1 MKRIFAQTIGFGL
14 IICGILI
21 GIVSCTPALIQGK
34 KGPQVTAVAKS
45 IDYDSQTLARNT
57 LPVLMPYNKIIDPAG
72 KAIYFGDS
80 GNEDHALDC
89 ALSPD
94 GKILAVEGRYEVV
107 FLNTGSQKIVS
118 QIKLKHFKP
127 FRRFVNT
134 LSGIVWSPDG
144 KTVFWSA
151 DDKRND
157 SAVLR
162 AEWNP
167 TSGATLLA
175 EKAIHFKGQKK
186 PHGRFLTAI
195 PNEIVLADHFLFVV
209 LNGNNEVAKIDLQ
222 SNQVVWVT
230 TVGVAP
236 FGIALAAG
244 KLYVTNWAGRQ
255 PVAGEEVAGTP
266 WDPAVVDSAT
276 GAVSNGTVTVLD
288 PKWGKILK
296 EIPVGLHPNDIVKSP
311 DESFVYVANANS
323 DNVSVISTKTESV
336 TETISVRLMKNA
348 KNFIGDSPNG
358 LGISP
363 DGKRLYVAN
372 GMDNA
377 LAVVELGKKASR
389 KSTAQSSRLLGF
401 IPTEA
406 YPGAVAVSRD
416 ASTLYVANIE
426 AIGSRIAFRKANGAE
441 AEASSAGFFNA
452 HHEKA
457 SISIIPVP
465 DEKMLQKFTAR
476 VKKNSLTFRMKLSE
490 LLPRKNRKAVPVPE
504 RIGEP
509 SVFKHVLY
517 IIKENRTYDQVLGDM
532 KEGDGE
538 PKLCS
543 FGEKVTPNHHK
554 LAREFSLLDNYYA
567 SGKCSSEGHQWTDS
581 GIVTDYIEKKVRAWF
596 RSYDHILYDAMVYPK
611 YGFIWNDAMTN
622 GKSVR
627 IYGEACFVEWD
638 HKQWKKWSDIYNDF
652 VSGKKAFR
660 FVNKSTIAPVNKI
673 LSQKYPAYDHKIP
686 DLLRADGFIK
696 ELKAYEKMPGDQ
708 WPQLMVMAL
717 PSDHTSGT
725 RPGYPTPR
733 AMVADNDLALGRIVE
748 AVSKSRFWKN
758 TVILV
763 TEDDS
768 QAGWDHVSAYRT
780 VGFVIS
786 PYSRLKKIVHTNYN
800 QTSMLRTVEQI
811 LGIPPMNQID
821 ASASPMR
828 DCFSDKPDFSP
839 YTAVPNQIALNE
851 MNPPLKALNG
861 DALKYAK
868 LSLLPEFDKIDSGRD
883 DILNRIIWFATMGN
897 RPYPAK
903 YAGREDDD

>member
-1 MKRIFAQTIGFGL
+1 MKRILVHTFGWVVIVL
-14 IICGILI
+14 GIL
-21 GIVSCTPALIQGK
+21 SCTPILIQK
-34 KGPQVTAVAKS
+34 KSATPPSVAQS

-57 LPVLMPYNKIIDPAG
+57 LPVLMPYNKVIDPAG
-72 KAIYFGDS
+72 TSVYFGDP
-80 GNEDHALDC
+80 GNENHFLDC

-107 FLNTGSQKIVS
+107 FVETKSQKIVS
-118 QIKLKHFKP
+118 RIELKQFKS
-127 FRRFVNT
+127 FRRFMNT
-134 LSGIVWSPDG
+134 LSGIIWSPDG
-144 KTVFWSA
+144 KIVFWSA
-151 DDKRND
+151 DNKRND

-167 TSGATLLA
+167 ATGATFLP

-195 PNEIVLADHFLFVV
+195 PNEVTLSDHFLFVV
-209 LNGNNEVAKIDLQ
+209 LNGNNQVVKIDLHSGQ
-222 SNQVVWVT
+222 PVWTT

-236 FGIALAAG
+236 FGITLAAG
-244 KLYVTNWAGRQ
+244 KLYVTNWGGRQ
-255 PVAGEEVAGTP
+255 PMPGEETAGTP
-266 WDPAVVDSAT
+266 WDPAVVDSVT

-288 PKWGKILK
+288 PASGKILK
-296 EIPVGLHPNDIVKSP
+296 DIAVGLHPNDIAKSP
-311 DESFVYVANANS
+311 DEEFVYVANANN
-323 DNVSVISTKTESV
+323 DNVSVISTETGTV
-336 TETISVRLMKNA
+336 TETISVRLMKTA
-348 KNFIGDSPNG
+348 KNFVGDSPNG
-358 LGISP
+358 LAVSP
-363 DGKRLYVAN
+363 DGKRLYIAN

-377 LAVVELGKKASR
+377 LAVVELGEKASR
-389 KSTAQSSRLLGF
+389 KGSAKSSHLLGF

-416 ASTLYVANIE
+416 ASTVYVANIE

-441 AEASSAGFFNA
+441 ADASSAGFFNA

-465 DEKMLQKFTAR
+465 DEKTLQNYTAR
-476 VKKNSLTFRMKLSE
+476 VKKNNLTFRMELSK
-490 LLPRKNRKAVPVPE
+490 LLPRKNRKPVPVPE

-509 SVFKHVLY
+509 SVFRHVIY
-517 IIKENRTYDQVLGDM
+517 IIKENRTYDQVLGDI

-538 PKLCS
+538 AKLCS
-543 FGEKVTPNHHK
+543 FGQKVTPNQHK

-596 RSYDHILYDAMVYPK
+596 RSYDHIQYDAMVYPE
-611 YGFIWNDAMTN
+611 YGFIWNDALTY

-627 IYGEACFVEWD
+627 IYGEACFVQWD
-638 HKQWKKWSDIYNDF
+638 HNQWKTWSDIYTDF
-652 VSGKKAFR
+652 VSGKRAFR

-673 LSQKYPAYDHKIP
+673 LSQKFPAYDHKIP
-686 DLLRADGFIK
+686 DVLRAATFIE
-696 ELKAYEKMPGDQ
+696 ELKSYEKMPGDQ
-708 WPQLMVMAL
+708 WPRLMVMAL

-733 AMVADNDLALGRIVE
+733 AMVADNDLALGQIVE

-758 TVILV
+758 TVIFV

-786 PYSRLKKIVHTNYN
+786 PYSRLKKTVHTNYN
-800 QTSMLRTVEQI
+800 QTSMLRTIEQI

-828 DCFSDKPDFSP
+828 DCFGSKPDFSP

-861 DALKYAK
+861 EALKYAK

-883 DILNRIIWFATMGN
+883 DILNRIIWFATMGD
-897 RPYPAK
+897 RPYPAR
-903 YAGREDDD
+903 YAGRDDDD